1 MINLKGKFAGFVGRL
16 LGDRLPAT
24 PSKKKIINLESSKAM
39 IDSIAYPPR
48 ADGVEIHTVEVIC
61 AAQND
66 LLKLCKFELGLIDP
80 MQLGFNE
87 SVLNHKTRIFNYQT
101 LVLSVVEK
109 FIGYAH
115 LLPASENHHH
125 AAVGG
130 LVRHSLEVSLYSL
143 RHLTKLE
150 LPAVR
155 FPDELISKRA
165 RWEYAAWITGLAHD
179 LGKPLFD
186 MKVIAPSGLVWNPN
200 SQDIYTWQNDNQVE
214 KYQVEW
220 RHTSRHGKHTGL
232 AAIILERIL
241 TSEAKRFLF
250 DGSDDLQIMMQEAL
264 SGIDNGHN
272 PILQS
277 LKKGEARSVH
287 NDMKWQWDR
296 LTGGRKQTL
305 EAAFVKKLTMIRRE
319 WKINVLNESKIWVIG
334 QDAFVTYPGAIQL
347 IMDELRSDGW
357 SVPSQA
363 TIMTEMLLER
373 RLVEPI
379 IENYNTGYFM
389 PDGCSGRPDRL
400 IKLKWAG
407 MLFEDE
413 IIPRGSSG
421 RIEVTKDGY
430 KGVIYHPNSTVEEFD
445 ITPTAQPEVESVE
458 PKEVESPAEQAV
470 KGKLANKSPEAKST
484 NKPAKVTS
492 KSSLQKTT
500 GKNGATKS
508 EKDEGSH
515 PEKKDA
521 FKGIVFANAKPP
533 AEVNV
538 DPTSKGVAIQSDD
551 ITAKSQTQ
559 DSVVNDASPKVKAV
573 KPKAG
578 KSEVTAGG
586 EASLKKSISNIP
598 VSDSH
603 EPPPQVGSNLASD
616 VEVSAV
622 KPNDQDNTLSNDK
635 PNRQNLFTSI
645 AGGITDNLIT
655 SFVEGVESGDLLV
668 GRDFTLL
675 DKSLNLPNEIA
686 NSLVREIGDEIHRLK
701 NDGLLILNPKTPR
714 KTTEKVKFGNDFKW
728 CYRIKFNPEL
738 TELFGQVK
746 NPESKSKKTNA
757 VTPSI
762 SAKPLDSNMSL
773 STDLDFEESPKP
785 LIGTD
790 EVTMFMSWM
799 QVQGEPLS
807 IINDRGDKLFNLKE
821 CLSKYVDSQRK
832 GAPLLELKKAVG
844 KATQSLE
851 RIEGTPWLL
860 INFEGFKN
868 EQ

>member
-1 MINLKGKFAGFVGRL
+1 MITLRSLFAGFAGRL
-16 LGDRLPAT
+16 LGNRLPAT
-24 PSKKKIINLESSKAM
+24 PSKKDIINLESSKAM

-48 ADGVEIHTVEVIC
+48 ADGVDIHPVEVIC

-66 LLKLCKFELGLIDP
+66 LLKLIMFELGLIDP
-80 MQLGFNE
+80 LKVGFN
-87 SVLNHKTRIFNYQT
+87 SNILNDKTRVFNYQT
-101 LVLSVVEK
+101 LVQPVVEK

-143 RHLTKLE
+143 RHFTKLE

-155 FPDELISKRA
+155 FPDELISKRS
-165 RWEYAAWITGLAHD
+165 RWEYAAWVTGLAHD

-186 MKVIAPSGLVWNPN
+186 MKVISPSGLVWNPN
-200 SQDIYTWQNDNQVE
+200 SQDIYTWKSINQVL

-241 TSEAKRFLF
+241 TPEAKRFLF

-272 PILQS
+272 PILQA

-319 WKINVLNESKIWVIG
+319 WKINILNESKIWVIG

-347 IMDELRSDGW
+347 IMDELRNDGW

-379 IENYNTGYFM
+379 MGDYNTGYFM
-389 PDGCSGRPDRL
+389 PDGSTGRPDRI

-445 ITPTAQPEVESVE
+445 LTPTAKVESVAV
-458 PKEVESPAEQAV
+458 EVQASPGAV
-470 KGKLANKSPEAKST
+470 NPLDDKSAASSNEITAKNAIPVPSKGKS
-484 NKPAKVTS
+484 KP
-492 KSSLQKTT
+492 
-500 GKNGATKS
+500 ATKS
-508 EKDEGSH
+508 ATGKIATKPVV
-515 PEKKDA
+515 PENTPPQKGNG
-521 FKGIVFANAKPP
+521 FKGIVFANAQPTV
-533 AEVNV
+533 EVCLDV
-538 DPTSKGVAIQSDD
+538 DVQKVGACSAVQEVLVDKENQ
-551 ITAKSQTQ
+551 AKSL
-559 DSVVNDASPKVKAV
+559 PKKTAPKKNRAN
-573 KPKAG
+573 KPHLN
-578 KSEVTAGG
+578 SDAGG
-586 EASLKKSISNIP
+586 QVELIKPIP
-598 VSDSH
+598 VPTELLPELNDGFFNSQDYQSTTT
-603 EPPPQVGSNLASD
+603 SNAP
-616 VEVSAV
+616 VEIKS
-622 KPNDQDNTLSNDK
+622 K
-635 PNRQNLFTSI
+635 PNRNDLLMSI
-645 AGGITDNLIT
+645 TGDNSENLIRA
-655 SFVEGVESGDLLV
+655 FVEGVKSGDLV
-668 GRDFTLL
+668 IEKDFSLT
-675 DKSLNLPNEIA
+675 DNTLNLPNELA

-701 NDGLLILNPKTPR
+701 NEGLLLLNPKTPR
-714 KTTEKVKFGNDFKW
+714 KTTDKVKFGNEFKW
-728 CYRIKFNPEL
+728 CYRIKFNSEL
-738 TELFGQVK
+738 QSLFNKVNEHEFEAPNDHSALVLDTKDHIPQVQ
-746 NPESKSKKTNA
+746 NTSLLIDQDNI
-757 VTPSI
+757 V
-762 SAKPLDSNMSL
+762 KPN
-773 STDLDFEESPKP
+773 P

-790 EVTMFMSWM
+790 EVSMFMLWL

-807 IINDRGDKLFNLKE
+807 VKNELGDNIYNLKE
-821 CLSKYVDSQRK
+821 CLATYVATIRK

-844 KATQSLE
+844 KATKSLE
-851 RIEGTPWLL
+851 RIDGQPWLL
-860 INFEGFKN
+860 INFEGFKR